1 MSSKLIP
8 CPSCERPISR
18 DAISCPHCGAM
29 ATPGRQS
36 RESPTVFGAHPFA
49 YLENVVI
56 LGVAIWF
63 ISFFS
68 KGPDEKPNDFTA
80 LLCLFMVFVIGKAS
94 WEMVKLW
101 CQRIEV
107 TTVSFNYRKGV
118 FDQTI
123 TRLPRMGLDI
133 HIERTFWGRV
143 FGYGTVRVKTSNS
156 ELSFKGISLGSA
168 TRRRLLE

>member
-1 MSSKLIP
+1 
-8 CPSCERPISR
+8 
-18 DAISCPHCGAM
+18 M

-36 RESPTVFGAHPFA
+36 RESPTVFGAHLFA
-49 YLENVVI
+49 YFENLLI
-56 LGVAIWF
+56 IGVAIWC
-63 ISFFS
+63 ISIFS
-68 KGPDEKPNDFTA
+68 KGPDEKPNDFAA
-80 LLCLFMVFVIGKAS
+80 LICLFMMFVICKAS
-94 WEMVKLW
+94 WELVKLW

-107 TTVSFNYRKGV
+107 TGSSFNYRNGV

-143 FGYGTVRVKTSNS
+143 FGYGTVKVKTSNS